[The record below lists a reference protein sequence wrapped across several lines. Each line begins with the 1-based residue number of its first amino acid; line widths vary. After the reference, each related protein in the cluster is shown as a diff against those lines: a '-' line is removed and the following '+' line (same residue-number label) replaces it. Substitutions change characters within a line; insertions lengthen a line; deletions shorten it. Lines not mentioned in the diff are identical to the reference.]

1 MPPQRPERP
10 LSPPE
15 PPLSPQLMAFVA
27 EERKRY
33 TVYPPPEQVFTWT
46 QMCDIWDVSRAV
58 LCGSLSCS
66 GECKT
71 LKVRGGCTD
80 SFLQCFVP

>member
-1 MPPQRPERP
+1 
-10 LSPPE
+10 
-15 PPLSPQLMAFVA
+15 MAFVA

-58 LCGSLSCS
+58 LGSLKPGVGVQTPSCS
-66 GECKT
+66 VWS
-71 LKVRGGCTD
+71 LKLGSHGMWMLLFG
-80 SFLQCFVP
+80 SPNS